1 MLECFPLQAKSESTL
16 VITFGRIFCGKPVPI
31 PDLVEDK
38 LFRKMLLTIGSEEH
52 RTRGRLCAMTL
63 ETPRYVQILDVLSR
77 RLANGEYPVEMRMPT
92 ERELCDEFGASR
104 FTVREALRRLVEQGM
119 LTRRQGA
126 GSTVKAASPQARY
139 VHPLSSLSD
148 LFQFALNTH
157 YDFLSL
163 DQAELDATT
172 AAGVGGGHGERWW
185 LMKGLRRDRPGGKIV
200 CYIHSYMPPRMAR
213 YIRELRSCVG
223 PFYAHLAKRSGEEI
237 LEVEQDLSGGP
248 MNAEVARQLRRK
260 RGTSSV
266 CALRRYITQRGTI
279 IASYNWHVAE
289 DFHYRMKISKNL

>member
-1 MLECFPLQAKSESTL
+1 
-16 VITFGRIFCGKPVPI
+16 
-31 PDLVEDK
+31 
-38 LFRKMLLTIGSEEH
+38 
-52 RTRGRLCAMTL
+52 MTL

-77 RLANGEYPVEMRMPT
+77 RLANGEYPIEMRMPT

-126 GSTVKAASPQARY
+126 GSTVKAANPQARY

-163 DQAELDATT
+163 AQSTLDDAT
-172 AAGVGGGHGERWW
+172 AAGVGGEPGEDWW
-185 LMKGLRRDRPGGKIV
+185 LMKGLRRDKAGGKIV
-200 CYIHSYMPPRMAR
+200 CYIHSYMPPRMGR
-213 YIRELRSCVG
+213 YVRELPGCVG
-223 PFYAHLAKRSGEEI
+223 PFYAHLARRTGEDI

-248 MNAEVARQLRRK
+248 MSPEVARHLRRK
-260 RGTSSV
+260 RGTIGV
-266 CALRRYITQRGTI
+266 CALRRYITRRGTI
-279 IASYNWHVAE
+279 IASYNWHAAE